1 MQIAEDTKFAQVRTH
16 VNYRLKAE
24 ADDQALSWIRYSTT
38 LGWTK
43 MHDVFK
49 SLLPRY
55 FLKDIYVK

>member
-38 LGWTK
+38 NI
-43 MHDVFK
+43 MRIF
-49 SLLPRY
+49 SELL
-55 FLKDIYVK
+55 KIM